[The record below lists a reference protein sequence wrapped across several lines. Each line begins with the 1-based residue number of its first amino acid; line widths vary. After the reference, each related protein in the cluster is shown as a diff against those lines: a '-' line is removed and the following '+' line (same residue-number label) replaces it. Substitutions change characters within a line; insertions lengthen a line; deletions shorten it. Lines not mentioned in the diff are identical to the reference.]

1 MQYYPLE
8 YDTTYKIDTRCFAHK
23 EVIFLVGAN
32 SKQKGMNRQRD
43 NKGRF
48 VKGND
53 EGNRF
58 TSNGTASENGRKG
71 AIASNEVQKRKKLL
85 REVLREELNK
95 ETAKGSGVT
104 KMEAVVAAVV
114 QDVYKKPSAKALKI
128 MTEILGEAE
137 ININLTQSE
146 KPIIRFEDNEEDEQ

>member
-1 MQYYPLE
+1 MG
-8 YDTTYKIDTRCFAHK
+8 
-23 EVIFLVGAN
+23 LVLAKSALVGLTSGRGAN

-85 REVLREELNK
+85 REVLREELDK
-95 ETAKGSGVT
+95 ETAKGSGIT

-114 QDVYKKPSAKALKI
+114 KNQFDKPSAKGLKI
-128 MTEILGEAE
+128 LTEILGEME
-137 ININLTQSE
+137 INVNLTQSE
-146 KPIIRFEDNEEDEQ
+146 KPKIVFEDTEDEQ

>member
-1 MQYYPLE
+1 
-8 YDTTYKIDTRCFAHK
+8 
-23 EVIFLVGAN
+23 
-32 SKQKGMNRQRD
+32 MNRQRD

-85 REVLREELNK
+85 REVLREELDK
-95 ETAKGSGVT
+95 ETAKGSGIT

-114 QDVYKKPSAKALKI
+114 KSQFDKPSAKGLKI
-128 MTEILGEAE
+128 LTEILGEME
-137 ININLTQSE
+137 VNINVRESQR
-146 KPIIRFEDNEEDEQ
+146 PIIKFSKKTDE